1 MEKLEV
7 LHPYGFFFFL
17 TTHWL
22 SLSCLFF
29 LKKKKKSSSRKGQR
43 KYQALVVSSI
53 STALMVWPELGNA
66 FNYCTLLWIWKL
78 RLWEAYVYY
87 IINRTV
93 FQATSCML
101 ADCSSRRYFLI
112 LSQNL
117 PSHLHCALRECS
129 SKLSSWQYFFTY
141 LMFWQYLPFA
151 KNQESFSFTSSF
163 GTAVLLRRIWFGKHT
178 VI

>member
-1 MEKLEV
+1 MD
-7 LHPYGFFFFL
+7 FFFSPDNSLAFII
-17 TTHWL
+17 L
-22 SLSCLFF
+22 SFF
-29 LKKKKKSSSRKGQR
+29 PEKKKSSSRKGQR

-87 IINRTV
+87 IINPTV

-117 PSHLHCALRECS
+117 PCHLHCALRECF

-141 LMFWQYLPFA
+141 LMFWQYLPFT

-163 GTAVLLRRIWFGKHT
+163 GMAVLLRRIWFGKHT